1 MIKDYLEYQ
10 AIDYELY
17 KLEREIRESD
27 ERKAYAKYKKAVQ
40 EETLQIQKLNAEADE
55 LLSGYKKLEA
65 DCKVCRENI
74 KEIKEAAKDATALE
88 ELKFYQTKL
97 LQLAETE
104 NGIEKDIAKQMARID
119 EILKL
124 YADAMEKG
132 KLATAKSKEAKVAYD
147 NKVASYKDRMDE
159 LNAKLRKI
167 KPKLTDEK
175 LTEHYFK
182 MREDKKM
189 PVFVKFTVGSQ
200 SCGKCGMELVYG
212 EVVKLKESGDYM
224 ECSNCRRILYV
235 E

>member
-10 AIDYELY
+10 TVDYELY

-27 ERKAYAKYKKAVQ
+27 ERKTYAKYKKAVQ
-40 EETLQIQKLNAEADE
+40 EETLQIQKLNAEAED
-55 LLSGYKKLEA
+55 LLNGYKKLEA
-65 DCKVCRENI
+65 DSKACRENI
-74 KEIKEAAKDATALE
+74 EEIEEAAKDATALE
-88 ELKFYQTKL
+88 ELKFYQSKL

-104 NGIEKDIAKQMARID
+104 NGLEKEIARQMARID
-119 EILKL
+119 EIMKA
-124 YADAMEKG
+124 YSDTMERG

-147 NKVASYKDRMDE
+147 NKVATYKDRMDE
-159 LNAKLRKI
+159 LNAQLDKL

-189 PVFVKFTVGSQ
+189 PVFVKTAAGSHVV
-200 SCGKCGMELVYG
+200 CKCGI
-212 EVVKLKESGDYM
+212 EVLPSEMHKLKEQGYI